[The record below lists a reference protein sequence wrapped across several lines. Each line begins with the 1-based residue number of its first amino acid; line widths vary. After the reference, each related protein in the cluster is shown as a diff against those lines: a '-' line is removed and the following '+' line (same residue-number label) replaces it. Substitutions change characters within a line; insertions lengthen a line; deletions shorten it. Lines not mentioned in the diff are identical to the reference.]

1 MPAYWTWPLNQP
13 LDDTSYPSEARV
25 VVRRRLAL
33 LLWRVVTVVAVAL
46 AMLGAALPVL
56 PTVPFLLVA
65 AWSASKGWP
74 AFERWL
80 LEHRHFGPPIV
91 RWRERGAVPRR
102 AKWISSLM
110 MASSGIGLQ
119 FFDQIPL
126 WLRIATPA
134 VMLAVAVWI
143 WRRPDD

>member
-1 MPAYWTWPLNQP
+1 VSEDHAANIERKRMPQP
-13 LDDTSYPSEARV
+13 ANAEFPRHYVAPDADFGQWETAEPYFEEIIAREITT
-25 VVRRRLAL
+25 LE
-33 LLWRVVTVVAVAL
+33 
-46 AMLGAALPVL
+46 
-56 PTVPFLLVA
+56 
-65 AWSASKGWP
+65 